1 MSGKKTTIA
10 LWVDEEHA
18 GRNLEEAISE
28 LEREAQVRKRCYDRW
43 MGEGRISYI
52 DAADRQ
58 ERLLSAIAQLKKVL
72 DLQEVSAEMESIPET
87 AHLPRVNS
95 STV

>member
-10 LWVDEEHA
+10 LWTDSEHESR
-18 GRNLEEAISE
+18 GLEEAISE

-52 DAADRQ
+52 DACDRQ
-58 ERLLSAIAQLKKVL
+58 ERLLSAIAQLRKVL
-72 DLQEVSAEMESIPET
+72 DLQEVSAEMTSIPET
-87 AHLPRVNS
+87 DHLPKVVS